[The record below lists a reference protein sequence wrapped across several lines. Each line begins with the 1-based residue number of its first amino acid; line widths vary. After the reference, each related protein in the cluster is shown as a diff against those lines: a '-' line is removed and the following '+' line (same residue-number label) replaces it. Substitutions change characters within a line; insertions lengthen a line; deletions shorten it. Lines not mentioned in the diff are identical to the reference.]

1 MLLAVGGEVV
11 LYGLRN
17 MLQNLRIQ
25 FLD

>member
-17 MLQNLRIQ
+17 MSP
-25 FLD
+25 